1 MNHNRYLPGP
11 PLTLPQL
18 VVLKQNCL
26 AEEQIPN
33 KDGDT
38 TNVFVVVKHS
48 PFIVQ
53 LGFLPTYNGP
63 QPDLNCLSFDVK
75 LVYDSP
81 EEKEVDFIKHKP
93 FEFRVK
99 VDPSGTFVNIECR
112 LKVLT
117 SQLEDM
123 FFRLRFLGLDPIT
136 KRTIGPQLT
145 AISEPIKVISK
156 PEQLRKNLPTQKRKI
171 NDALVHVLDRIE
183 NSQSHQKDLLDHLQ
197 MQIDSL
203 KSMLQDTELPHK
215 KMRYDDIIT
224 TKSEDFT
231 IEDTF
236 SQMLQSLENETAESR
251 SHKLKRCLN
260 DLNISNDDA
269 YEFVDIFN
277 AGLGRPI
284 GQQLF
289 TGGPK
294 GANLPFFNPPTECR
308 CPQCPHRDELMRI
321 EDFYSLELNF

>member
-1 MNHNRYLPGP
+1 MNRYIPPLPQ
-11 PLTLPQL
+11 LTLPQL

-33 KDGDT
+33 KEGET

-53 LGFLPTYNGP
+53 LGFPSSYTGP
-63 QPDLNCLSFDVK
+63 QPDLNCLTFDVK

-99 VDPSGTFVNIECR
+99 VDPSGTYVNIECR

-123 FFRLRFLGLDPIT
+123 FFRLRFLGLDPIS
-136 KRTIGPQLT
+136 KRVIGPQLT

-156 PEQLRKNLPTQKRKI
+156 PEQLRKNVPTQKRKI
-171 NDALVHVLDRIE
+171 NEALVHVLDRIE
-183 NSQSHQKDLLDHLQ
+183 NSQTSQKELLDHLQ
-197 MQIDSL
+197 LQINTL
-203 KSMLQDTELPHK
+203 KSLIKQMPRK
-215 KMRYDDIIT
+215 KQKIIDYQPV
-224 TKSEDFT
+224 KNYT
-231 IEDTF
+231 IEETF
-236 SQMLQSLENETAESR
+236 TQMLNAFEKESVESR
-251 SHKLKRCLN
+251 TQKVKRCLGEIN
-260 DLNISNDDA
+260 VSTEEA
-269 YEFVDIFN
+269 FEFVDLFN
-277 AGLGRPI
+277 SSLGRQI

-289 TGGPK
+289 NPTSK
-294 GANLPFFNPPTECR
+294 TNFFSPPHECK
-308 CPQCPHRDELMRI
+308 CLNCPHREEI
-321 EDFYSLELNF
+321 KNLELFSADFS

>member
-1 MNHNRYLPGP
+1 MMNRYIP
-11 PLTLPQL
+11 PLPQITLPQL

-33 KDGDT
+33 KEGET

-53 LGFLPTYNGP
+53 LGFPASYAGP

-75 LVYDSP
+75 LVYDGP

-123 FFRLRFLGLDPIT
+123 FFRLRFLGLDPLS
-136 KRTIGPQLT
+136 KRVIGPQLVT
-145 AISEPIKVISK
+145 ISEPIKVISK

-171 NDALVHVLDRIE
+171 NEGLVNVLDRIE
-183 NSQSHQKDLLDHLQ
+183 NSQTHQKELLDHLQ
-197 MQIDSL
+197 HQLNSM
-203 KSMLQDTELPHK
+203 KSFIKGVSQLPRK
-215 KMRYDDIIT
+215 KQ
-224 TKSEDFT
+224 KT
-231 IEDTF
+231 IENLPVKEYTIEETF
-236 SQMLQSLENETAESR
+236 AQMLTAFELESAESR
-251 SHKLKRCLN
+251 AQKTKRCLVE
-260 DLNISNDDA
+260 SNVSSEEA
-269 YEFVDIFN
+269 FEFVDLFN
-277 AGLGRPI
+277 AVLGRPI
-284 GQQLF
+284 GQQVF
-289 TGGPK
+289 QPSAK
-294 GANLPFFNPPTECR
+294 ANLSSSPNECR
-308 CPQCPHRDELMRI
+308 CLSCPHREEMKTF
-321 EDFYSLELNF
+321 EEFYSDLKF

>member
-1 MNHNRYLPGP
+1 MNRFN
-11 PLTLPQL
+11 LTAPAISLPQL
-18 VVLKQNCL
+18 IVLKQNCL

-48 PFIVQ
+48 PFNVQ
-53 LGFLPTYNGP
+53 LGFLPTYGGP

-136 KRTIGPQLT
+136 KRAIGPQLT

-197 MQIDSL
+197 SQIDHL
-203 KSMLQDTELPHK
+203 KCMIQESELTPHK
-215 KMRYDDIIT
+215 KMRMTDPQELQ
-224 TKSEDFT
+224 KEFT
-231 IEDTF
+231 LEDTF
-236 SQMLQSLENETAESR
+236 SLMLKSLENESVESR
-251 SHKLKRCLN
+251 SQKLKTSLS
-260 DLNISNDDA
+260 DLNVTTEDA
-269 YEFVDIFN
+269 FEFVDFFN
-277 AGLGRPI
+277 AGLGLPI

-289 TGGPK
+289 GNGPK
-294 GANLPFFNPPTECR
+294 QTFFQPSVECR
-308 CPQCPHRDELMRI
+308 CVHCPHREELLRI
-321 EDFYSLELNF
+321 EEFYSIEL

>member
-1 MNHNRYLPGP
+1 MNRYIPAP
-11 PLTLPQL
+11 AISLPQL

-48 PFIVQ
+48 PFVVQ
-53 LGFLPTYNGP
+53 LGFHPTYNGP

-123 FFRLRFLGLDPIT
+123 FFRLRFVGLDPIT
-136 KRTIGPQLT
+136 KRAIGPQLT

-183 NSQSHQKDLLDHLQ
+183 NSQLHQKDLLDHLQ

-203 KSMLQDTELPHK
+203 KSMIQDAGELPHK
-215 KMRYDDIIT
+215 KMRMTEVEPAKEY
-224 TKSEDFT
+224 T

-236 SQMLQSLENETAESR
+236 IQMLKSLENESVESR
-251 SHKLKRCLN
+251 NLKLKKCLN
-260 DLNISNDDA
+260 DLHVTNEDA
-269 YEFVDIFN
+269 FEFVDFFN

-284 GQQLF
+284 GQQLIAN
-289 TGGPK
+289 GPK
-294 GANLPFFNPPTECR
+294 GSFFTPPTECR
-308 CPQCPHRDELMRI
+308 CQQCPHREELVRI

>member
-1 MNHNRYLPGP
+1 MNRYNILAPAIA
-11 PLTLPQL
+11 LPQL

-33 KDGDT
+33 KDGDI

-123 FFRLRFLGLDPIT
+123 FFRLRFVGLDPIT
-136 KRTIGPQLT
+136 KRPIGPQLT

-156 PEQLRKNLPTQKRKI
+156 PEQLRKTLPTQKRKV

-197 MQIDSL
+197 SQIDSL
-203 KSMLQDTELPHK
+203 KSMLQEELPHK
-215 KMRYDDIIT
+215 KMRT
-224 TKSEDFT
+224 TDPEPPVECS
-231 IEDTF
+231 IEETF
-236 SQMLQSLENETAESR
+236 AQMLKSLENETLETR
-251 SHKLKRCLN
+251 SQILKKSLS
-260 DLNISNDDA
+260 DLHITNEDTF
-269 YEFVDIFN
+269 EFVDIFN

-284 GQQLF
+284 GQQMF
-289 TGGPK
+289 SHGPK
-294 GANLPFFNPPTECR
+294 VNFFQPSSECR
-308 CPQCPHRDELMRI
+308 CQQCPHREELMRV
-321 EDFYSLELNF
+321 EDFYSLEL